1 MENNFWGR
9 YWGDKSS
16 CMKRSTETEAIVN
29 DKHVNY
35 IDEINVTRRLVGT
48 GENDIDGDNN
58 SVQN

>member
-1 MENNFWGR
+1 
-9 YWGDKSS
+9 
-16 CMKRSTETEAIVN
+16 MKRSTETEAIVN